1 MTYCVCVCFALLLA
15 AACCCHSDYD
25 ALVPLIITVGITNAR
40 LGQYDLYVANKPLGF
55 TAPPAPTTVTA
66 YADYYGYE
74 GELRWDAETVSIEHA
89 QFILNVLTCDEESVR
104 REFMENLLTTTSNLL
119 SDASVMHLTH
129 HGLWESCDDECH
141 KEAFRLYGF
150 VVSSDTDRRD
160 QPFVSRRRGRNMA
173 AMQQVQ
179 QQQSATSAE
188 VEGITQLLSGSAFFL
203 SAAGAPDRANTGM
216 FNYTGSMRMSADGN
230 KENIAPDTSAPF
242 PNLAST
248 TLFSPRYTQY
258 PISVSAG
265 LVPGSAPSTVLG
277 VPVSSVLAMPPPAPL
292 SVLGVSSP
300 PAQVT
305 INHNYMTS
313 VAPTTHQALASI
325 GLGIVAGLQSMQ
337 AGGAFAPV
345 AAHVEGQGD
354 NEKDDGA
361 SQHKKQRVE

>member
-1 MTYCVCVCFALLLA
+1 MCHLLFVSPA
-15 AACCCHSDYD
+15 AACCHSDYD

-89 QFILNVLTCDEESVR
+89 QFILNVLTCAEESVR
-104 REFMENLLTTTSNLL
+104 SEFMDNLLTTTNNLL
-119 SDASVMHLTH
+119 SSASVSHLIH
-129 HGLWESCDDECH
+129 HGLWESCDEHCH
-141 KEAFRLYGF
+141 QEAFRLYGF
-150 VVSSDTDRRD
+150 VLPSDTGRRD
-160 QPFVSRRRGRNMA
+160 QPFVSRRRGKNMA
-173 AMQQVQ
+173 AIQQV

-216 FNYTGSMRMSADGN
+216 FNYTGSMRRSVDGN
-230 KENIAPDTSAPF
+230 KENIAPD
-242 PNLAST
+242 

-277 VPVSSVLAMPPPAPL
+277 VPVSSVLAMPQSMPMPL